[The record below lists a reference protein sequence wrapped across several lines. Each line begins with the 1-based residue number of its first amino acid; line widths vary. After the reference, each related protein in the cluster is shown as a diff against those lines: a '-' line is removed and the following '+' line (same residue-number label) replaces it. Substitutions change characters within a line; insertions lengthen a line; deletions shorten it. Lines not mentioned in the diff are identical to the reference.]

1 VPGLVDALLAA
12 PAGVVLLAALE
23 REPRPDVSFLPLPA
37 RSDPAAVGR
46 AAAWVAGAPTG
57 AVLAAAVEAA
67 EALAG
72 PWTPAAPGNLAV
84 AFRSAAAWRPI
95 AEALVAAHGATLVA
109 PFDAGAQEVW
119 LTGRP
124 VAHGPRFADLGAVY
138 GGGEFPWAGL
148 WTVTDPPPAAHDG
161 LVSAWELFDGPVS
174 RWRLP
179 VRPGARVWTV
189 DGPEEWAALVRA
201 YPRPAVRPHG
211 GWELP
216 GPNQRPADLA
226 ALLAVPTQT
235 AARGRVAAHL
245 LPDWAAVAADHDG
258 VHLSWAGFLTTE
270 GRVVDLGDGAVT
282 MLRYWASE
290 RTLWLADVF
299 GEPEP
304 RPAPRLS
311 GRVAGLLGADPGG
324 DLPRAGA
331 DRAELARVLGR

>member
-1 VPGLVDALLAA
+1 MPGLVDALLAA

-37 RSDPAAVGR
+37 GSDPAAVGR

-72 PWTPAAPGNLAV
+72 PWSPAAPGNLAA
-84 AFRSAAAWRPI
+84 AFGSAAARRPI
-95 AEALVAAHGATLVA
+95 AEALVTAHGAALGA
-109 PFDAGAQEVW
+109 PFDPGAQEVW

-124 VAHGPRFADLGAVY
+124 VGPGPRFVDLGDVY

-148 WTVTDPPPAAHDG
+148 WTVTDPPAAAHDG
-161 LVSAWELFDGPVS
+161 LASAWGLFEGPVS

-189 DGPEEWAALVRA
+189 DGPDDWAALVRA
-201 YPRPAVRPHG
+201 YPRPAVVLHG

-216 GPNQRPADLA
+216 GPNQRTADLA
-226 ALLAVPTQT
+226 GLLAVPGQT
-235 AARGRVAAHL
+235 AARDAVAAHL
-245 LPDWAAVAADHDG
+245 LPDWAAVAADRDG
-258 VHLSWAGFLTTE
+258 VHLSWAGFLTAE
-270 GRVVDLGDGAVT
+270 GRVIELGHGAVT

-299 GEPEP
+299 GEPEL
-304 RPAPRLS
+304 RSAPRLS
-311 GRVAGLLGADPGG
+311 GRVSGLLGADPGR
-324 DLPRAGA
+324 DPARAAG
-331 DRAELARVLGR
+331 DRAELARLLGR